1 MEGVDHKRAAAAPP
15 PPPGLAFR
23 PKKPSAAA
31 TKLKR
36 SSHMSN
42 LYTRVRGKVEGSSKS
57 SRPGRK
63 PRIGAAAAA
72 GGDKLGMADAL
83 AEMSKRSVYFQQI
96 EEDVKNYAGA
106 VKEVKIAISS
116 FKTSDKAELIKFNK
130 YVESHLEKLTDE
142 NQVLARFE
150 DFPHKK
156 LEAVRMAA
164 ALYTK
169 LDTIAN
175 TLKNWPIVSPVAQ
188 LLDKADRY
196 LSKIKL
202 ELDVLERTKDEDTK
216 ELLSQNITFD
226 FAVLTRIKE
235 LTVDLSSNCMDLALK
250 EKRENRDGKKKN
262 NGSAKMLWRAFQ
274 FGFRVYKF
282 AGGHDDRADKLIREL
297 AQEIETEN

>member
-1 MEGVDHKRAAAAPP
+1 GVDHKRAAAPP
-15 PPPGLAFR
+15 PPPGLGFR
-23 PKKPSAAA
+23 PKKPSAVA

-42 LYTRVRGKVEGSSKS
+42 LYTRVKGKVEGSSKP
-57 SRPGRK
+57 SRPERK
-63 PRIGAAAAA
+63 PRFGAAAAAA
-72 GGDKLGMADAL
+72 GGGKQGMADAL
-83 AEMSKRSVYFQQI
+83 AEISKRSVYFQQI
-96 EEDVKNYAGA
+96 EEDVKKYAGA

-142 NQVLARFE
+142 NQVLVRFE

-156 LEAVRMAA
+156 LEALRMAA

-188 LLDKADRY
+188 LLDKADQY

-202 ELDVLERTKDEDTK
+202 QLDALERTKDQDTK

-226 FAVLTRIKE
+226 FSVLTRIKE
-235 LTVDLSSNCMDLALK
+235 LMVDLSSNCMDLALK
-250 EKRENRDGKKKN
+250 EKRENRDGKKKNN

-282 AGGHDDRADKLIREL
+282 AGGHDDRADKLIREV